1 MLRLAENYAAAWVSL
16 PRRYK
21 RLIQL
26 ATDIVLVWAAPGWP
40 FVRLGDSKNIEPLDG
55 HAWLFGIAPLIAIPF
70 FIRFGM
76 YRAVMRYFGNDALM
90 AIAKAVTLSALLL
103 SLAVYWRTDA
113 PS

>member
-1 MLRLAENYAAAWVSL
+1 PVLRLAEKLRCLLVKL
-16 PRRYK
+16 PRRQK
-21 RLIQL
+21 RVIQVT
-26 ATDIVLVWAAPGWP
+26 TDVALVWLALWLAF
-40 FVRLGDSKNIEPLDG
+40 FVRVGDADFVQPFGG

-103 SLAVYWRTDA
+103 SLAVYWR
-113 PS
+113 